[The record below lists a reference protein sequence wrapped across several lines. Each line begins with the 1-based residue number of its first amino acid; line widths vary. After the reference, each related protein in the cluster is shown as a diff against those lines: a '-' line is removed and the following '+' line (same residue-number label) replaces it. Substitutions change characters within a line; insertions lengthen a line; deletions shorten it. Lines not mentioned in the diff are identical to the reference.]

1 MLSQRNINAFSIL
14 LNDSV
19 LDVVSELWAYRTK
32 QSSVLTWTWRKGCA
46 GFCEEWLKG

>member
-14 LNDSV
+14 LNDNV

-32 QSSVLTWTWRKGCA
+32 QSSVLTQDL
-46 GFCEEWLKG
+46 EEGLCQLL

>member
-32 QSSVLTWTWRKGCA
+32 QSSVLTWDL
-46 GFCEEWLKG
+46 EEGLCRFL